1 MLRWS
6 IFCLLFGFA
15 IVSLGV
21 AGISGVAIESGKL
34 LIGALLLGIL
44 AVPASLML
52 TGNRPRGEDR

>member
-6 IFCLLFGFA
+6 IFCLLLGFA

-44 AVPASLML
+44 AIPVSLIM
-52 TGNRPRGEDR
+52 TSNRQHGEDR